1 MDIDNSYMPTTYRQ
15 VVTEHFQS
23 NEWREILINPEG
35 ASTTLRDESTLPR
48 SGGHCFKDIPNRF
61 IFWRVLYDKL
71 ELVEHSLDTN
81 LTENQV
87 RIHFRDSPILDSGIS
102 VYETSE
108 SVILLVPT
116 ACSCHRLTF
125 PRPSHVRY
133 VDNDIQNKNVFT
145 DASIFSNFNVP
156 SIDDPATFYSFN
168 AELSHPYTAA
178 SCLDQKHDAIFII
191 ALQNNVMLYIRMEY
205 ISGFPTLKEI
215 CHESAVPRML
225 SNITKVFS
233 AHIENPVINGLAVHP
248 FQHDI
253 YIYSLD
259 NACELKVWSIE
270 KSVYIY
276 IMDMK
281 KMYVGSA
288 DNGSR
293 PHIIYK
299 RADDQLLLT
308 VYLSLSESSKF
319 VVFEP
324 CSDCGI
330 FKFQQKF
337 YVCSPMNSRLVDM
350 ALYGDEIWCIWKTG
364 KDIACVKSVNIKK
377 GDWKNCILDTTFFEQ
392 HTQYLSNPKQTY
404 LDKIFSSLTYFT
416 EDDLKNAIAVYNSS
430 DNSECITDY
439 RTRISNAIDTKVSQE
454 MDKYD
459 SADVESHMQL
469 VEQCSASFYKSC
481 LDYRRKRLA
490 PLGIIW
496 LGPPSFLLVVVT
508 NSSFC
513 FLRQTDHIEN
523 SIFSFKSLEYD
534 TEFNTLLN
542 ILVPEESKT
551 KFNSFLDI
559 NMPKNKFLKLVREYY
574 TFENGDPKIL
584 LFLNNPKISNQISS
598 LLKMINCNFV
608 EPEDMQY
615 NQYSKCFRS
624 KLGASVVSHSFHQ
637 MIITRF
643 ELSCRLFTLLEM
655 CSKYYGQTQ
664 EFVVDAKNLVFSY
677 RIQALFSQDIKLCE
691 KLLMTNKFLAREPF
705 MNYIESLFNYTWA
718 LTDGSNLV
726 QFLLQEER
734 YNFIQQMS
742 QLLDCKQWE
751 ETLVI
756 SYMLNNEPD
765 KALDVLKN
773 DVNRSSKHYLR
784 AITLFEKHNYY
795 GHAVQLGNHVLEL
808 FAHSENQNM
817 VSMFHSNIFLNNLKL
832 KAYQNA
838 YNNILCLNDQDRK
851 LNCLHTFVL
860 TLLENGEK
868 VKLLSFNFSGLQS
881 SVEDIVLKKARS
893 LSNADAAPFYKFLC
907 ALHDKYSKYKK
918 LAMTFYELYLR
929 ADSCL
934 AQEENLR
941 LSLLYLETVNP
952 KDAWFVTTTLPF
964 LSKTDGI
971 HSGLIKIEHLKKLC
985 WLARARQGVDDSTTT
1000 MDVQSVVSILL
1011 MKHKYKEAMRL
1022 SKMWNLSIQYPLRE
1036 LVKTCLTLTNPEECN
1051 KAWLWLSDNEVS
1063 SDGIDCGKIAWHFL
1077 EILVHKYEDKGKT
1090 LLHYHVAEELLR
1102 HKAFLPNWLVRT
1114 YKEINVSEL
1123 LQLYLNYGELINC
1136 SDLIL
1141 ELIEEEMVC
1150 DRRSIHS
1157 FGEVIPADLIECVIE
1172 NLKHHNLHVGDEL
1185 LNRYKS
1191 LYDYFVAL
1199 ENKRSREV
1207 SKLY

>member
-1 MDIDNSYMPTTYRQ
+1 MDIENPYMQTIYRQ

-23 NEWREILINPEG
+23 NEWKEILINPEG

-87 RIHFRDSPILDSGIS
+87 RIHFRDSPVLDSGIS

-108 SVILLVPT
+108 SVVLLVPT

-125 PRPSHVRY
+125 PRPSPVRY
-133 VDNDIQNKNVFT
+133 ADNDVRDNENVFT
-145 DASIFSNFNVP
+145 DASIFSNFNAP

-191 ALQNNVMLYIRMEY
+191 ALQNNVMLYVRMEY
-205 ISGFPTLKEI
+205 ISGLSILKEI
-215 CHESAVPRML
+215 CQESAVPRML

-233 AHIENPVINGLAVHP
+233 AHNENPVINSLAVHP

-281 KMYVGSA
+281 KLYVGTA
-288 DNGSR
+288 DNGLR
-293 PHIIYK
+293 PHIIFK
-299 RADDQLLLT
+299 RVDDQLLLT

-330 FKFQQKF
+330 FKLQQKF

-350 ALYGDEIWCIWKTG
+350 ALYGDEIWCIWRTG

-377 GDWKNCILDTTFFEQ
+377 GDWKNCILDTTSVEQ
-392 HTQYLSNPKQTY
+392 HSQYSSDPKQTY

-416 EDDLKNAIAVYNSS
+416 EDDLKNAITVYDSS
-430 DNSECITDY
+430 DNSESITDY
-439 RTRISNAIDTKVSQE
+439 RTRISNAIDSKVAQE
-454 MDKYD
+454 LDKYD
-459 SADVESHMQL
+459 SADVESQLQL

-513 FLRQTDHIEN
+513 FLRPTDDIEN
-523 SIFSFKSLEYD
+523 NIFSFNS
-534 TEFNTLLN
+534 TEPSSELFN
-542 ILVPEESKT
+542 ILMPEST
-551 KFNSFLDI
+551 KFNLFLDRNI
-559 NMPKNKFLKLVREYY
+559 SQNKFLELVRESY
-574 TFENGDPKIL
+574 TFENNDPKII
-584 LFLNNPKISNQISS
+584 LFLNKPNISNQIRS
-598 LLKMINCNFV
+598 LIQMLFGKL
-608 EPEDMQY
+608 EEDEDMQT
-615 NQYSKCFRS
+615 NQYSKVFRS

-643 ELSCRLFTLLEM
+643 ELSCRLFMLMEM
-655 CSKYYGQTQ
+655 YSKCYGQTK
-664 EFVVDAKNLVFSY
+664 EFVVDAKNLVLSY
-677 RIQALFSQDIKLCE
+677 RIQALFSHDIKLCE
-691 KLLMTNKFLAREPF
+691 KLLLANKCLAREPF
-705 MNYIESLFNYTWA
+705 INYISSLFNYTWP

-726 QFLLQEER
+726 QFLLQEGQ
-734 YNFIQQMS
+734 YDFIQQMA
-742 QLLDCKQWE
+742 QMLDYKQWE
-751 ETLVI
+751 ETLVV
-756 SYMLNNEPD
+756 SYMLNNKPD
-765 KALDVLKN
+765 KALEVLKN
-773 DVNRSSKHYLR
+773 DVNRSSKHYLE

-795 GHAVQLGNHVLEL
+795 GHAVQLGNHVLEI
-808 FAHSENQNM
+808 FERSENQNM

-838 YNNILCLNDQDRK
+838 YNNILCLNDQNRK

-860 TLLENGEK
+860 TLLENDER

-893 LSNADAAPFYKFLC
+893 LSNADAAPFYMFLC
-907 ALHDKYSKYKK
+907 ALHDKYGKYKK

-929 ADSCL
+929 AETCL
-934 AQEENLR
+934 AQEENLG
-941 LSLLYLETVNP
+941 LALLYLETLNP
-952 KDAWFVTTTLPF
+952 KDAWFITTTLPF
-964 LSKTDGI
+964 HSKTDGI
-971 HSGLIKIEHLKKLC
+971 QNGLIEIEHLKKLC
-985 WLARARQGVDDSTTT
+985 RLARACQEVDDSITT

-1011 MKHKYKEAMRL
+1011 MKHKYKEVMRL
-1022 SKMWNLSIQYPLRE
+1022 SKMWNLPLHYPLRE
-1036 LVKTCLTLTNPEECN
+1036 LVKTCLTLTNRDGDECDR
-1051 KAWLWLSDNEVS
+1051 AWLWLADNEVS
-1063 SDGIDCGKIAWHFL
+1063 GDGIDCGKIAWHFL
-1077 EILVHKYEDKGKT
+1077 ETLVNRYEVKGKT
-1090 LLHYHVAEELLR
+1090 LLHYHVADELLR
-1102 HKAFLPNWLVRT
+1102 HKAFVPNWLLKT
-1114 YKEINVSEL
+1114 YKETNVSEL
-1123 LQLYLNYGELINC
+1123 LQLYLSYGELINC
-1136 SDLIL
+1136 SDLIF
-1141 ELIEEEMVC
+1141 ELIDKEMVC
-1150 DRRSIHS
+1150 DGQSVCS
-1157 FGEVIPADLIECVIE
+1157 FGEVIPSDLIECVIA
-1172 NLKHHNLHVGDEL
+1172 NLKHHKLHVGDDL

-1191 LYDYFVAL
+1191 FYDKIVGRKYNSFRPVG
-1199 ENKRSREV
+1199 
-1207 SKLY
+1207 KLH